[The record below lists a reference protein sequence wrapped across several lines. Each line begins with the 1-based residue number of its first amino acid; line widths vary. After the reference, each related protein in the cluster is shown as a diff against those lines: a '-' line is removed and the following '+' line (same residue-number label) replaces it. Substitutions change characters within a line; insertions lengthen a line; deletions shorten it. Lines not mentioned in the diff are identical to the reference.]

1 MQTKLPAG
9 KLYGS
14 NLKTRQVAGLR
25 LAEVA
30 YCAGYQT
37 PEHSHDL
44 PQLCLVRKGI
54 FAEVYD
60 RRHREVRPLSLIT
73 RPAGENHAQY
83 FNRSEVHCL
92 IIEVE
97 RGWLQGVRERDVS
110 LETSAAFHGGLSVW
124 LATRLYKEF
133 QLGDNASSLAIEGLA
148 LELMA
153 DLSRQN
159 VKTPGR
165 KPPKSIKQTRELLHA
180 HFSESLTLEDIGK
193 SVGTHPVHLARIFR
207 RYHHCTIGEY
217 VRKLRI
223 ESACHEISTTDSQLA
238 LIASR
243 NGFYDQSHF
252 SRTFKRVM
260 GITPAQYRAA
270 FRSR

>member
-1 MQTKLPAG
+1 MKLPPG
-9 KLYGS
+9 KLYGR
-14 NLKTRQVAGLR
+14 NLKTREVAGLR
-25 LAEVA
+25 LAEVV
-30 YCAGYQT
+30 YPAGYQT

-60 RRHREVRPLSLIT
+60 RKNREVRPLSLIT
-73 RPAGENHAQY
+73 RPAGESHAQR
-83 FNRSEVHCL
+83 FHESEVDCL

-97 RGWLQGVRERDVS
+97 PVWLERVREGHVS
-110 LETSAAFHGGLSVW
+110 LGDSAAYHGDLSVW

-133 QLGDNASSLAIEGLA
+133 QVADDASSLAIEGLA
-148 LELMA
+148 LEVMA
-153 DLSRQN
+153 ELSRHHL
-159 VKTPGR
+159 KISGR
-165 KPPKSIKQTRELLHA
+165 RPPKSLDQTREFLHA
-180 HFSESLTLEDIGK
+180 HFSESLTLDDIAR
-193 SVGTHPVHLARIFR
+193 SVGTHPVHLARMFR

-223 ESACHEISTTDSQLA
+223 ESACREISTTDCQLA

-243 NGFYDQSHF
+243 TGFYDQSHF
-252 SRTFKRVM
+252 SRTFKRMM
-260 GITPAQYRAA
+260 GITPGQYRAA